1 MVEPIVVGTTLLY
14 FFGLGVLS
22 FYLVEQ
28 ERRRPPEENNIMD
41 AATRPI

>member
-1 MVEPIVVGTTLLY
+1 MVEPVLVGTTLLY

-28 ERRRPPEENNIMD
+28 ERRRPEEERNMD
-41 AATRPI
+41 ADIRPI

>member
-1 MVEPIVVGTTLLY
+1 MVETVLVGTTLLY

-28 ERRRPPEENNIMD
+28 ERRPYDEERSRE
-41 AATRPI
+41 AANTTL